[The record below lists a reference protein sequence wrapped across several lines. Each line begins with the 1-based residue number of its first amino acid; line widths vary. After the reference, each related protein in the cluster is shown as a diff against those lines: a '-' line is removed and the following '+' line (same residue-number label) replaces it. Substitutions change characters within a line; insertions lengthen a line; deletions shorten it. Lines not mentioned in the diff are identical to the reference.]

1 MSQDGHSSERGRPEK
16 ERSEPEDLANE
27 ARPDSRPDSLP
38 ALLPAFVV
46 PEPSRDFVEDTL
58 LRIRLDQHVVPDPS
72 TDFVDRVVEA
82 WAREQAGTSLSEPAS
97 EELVPI
103 FDLDRHA
110 STEIREQRVASR
122 VPMALALVGLAA
134 ALMLAFFIGRQ
145 SVTNSGFT
153 DEALVRIEDFPMRG
167 SNRFARSLSLV
178 VDRVDSELLDGR
190 AGTAK
195 DGEGS
200 AYPRPVLSLPAPP
213 STLIPSGA
221 VELHVDK
228 ETLESLGITQENL

>member
-16 ERSEPEDLANE
+16 ERSEPGHLPNE
-27 ARPDSRPDSLP
+27 ARPASLR

-46 PEPSRDFVEDTL
+46 PEPSRDFVEDTM
-58 LRIRLDQHVVPDPS
+58 LRIRLDQYAVPDPS
-72 TDFVDRVVEA
+72 TDFVDRVVDA
-82 WAREQAGTSLSEPAS
+82 WAREQAGPSQSAPAS

-103 FDLDRHA
+103 LDLDRHA
-110 STEIREQRVASR
+110 STEVREQPAASR
-122 VPMALALVGLAA
+122 VPMAMALVGFAA
-134 ALMLAFFIGRQ
+134 ALILAFYIGRQ

-153 DEALVRIEDFPMRG
+153 DEALVRVEDFPMRG

-178 VDRVDSELLDGR
+178 VDRVDSELLAGR
-190 AGTAK
+190 AGAAK
-195 DGEGS
+195 NDEGA

-213 STLIPSGA
+213 SALIPSGA

-228 ETLESLGITQENL
+228 ETLESLGVTQENL